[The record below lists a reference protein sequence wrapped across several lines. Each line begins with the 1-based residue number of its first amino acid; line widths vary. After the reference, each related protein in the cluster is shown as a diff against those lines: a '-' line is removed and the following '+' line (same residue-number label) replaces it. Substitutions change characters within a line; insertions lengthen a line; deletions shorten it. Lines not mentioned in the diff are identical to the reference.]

1 MCSQSN
7 VFACEE
13 WSFSTKILVKA
24 LNCFVLCENSGQI
37 CQPLSFPCDIRWV
50 CQISLQSRE
59 RRAGNK
65 STTWMG
71 VRACVCH
78 CPSLHFALELH
89 FSGTCPELCAR
100 RQYILLPALFPDY
113 FCALHNCYQAR
124 PRSIFTTEAEEVYP
138 AFQGCDLQITHA
150 EMQLCVISLRNL
162 KNVPWDKKEFG

>member
-71 VRACVCH
+71 VRACVCVIVHH
-78 CPSLHFALELH
+78 CTLHWSCTSVERVLSSAPGDSTSCSLL
-89 FSGTCPELCAR
+89 FSLTIFVLFTTVI
-100 RQYILLPALFPDY
+100 RQYHGVFL
-113 FCALHNCYQAR
+113 QQKQK
-124 PRSIFTTEAEEVYP
+124 RSIPHFRA
-138 AFQGCDLQITHA
+138 AIC
-150 EMQLCVISLRNL
+150 R
-162 KNVPWDKKEFG
+162 

>member
-1 MCSQSN
+1 MYADGSPEACALEASFLSSCRRARTCCQVCLRYIALKGLRSGCIMCSQSN

-113 FCALHNCYQAR
+113 FCALHNCY
-124 PRSIFTTEAEEVYP
+124 
-138 AFQGCDLQITHA
+138 
-150 EMQLCVISLRNL
+150 
-162 KNVPWDKKEFG
+162 